1 MKFNSTDFDDMRE
14 WLKTLPGSFSIRRAR
29 VNIFDRFRYR
39 EDYEALYKFIEEM
52 GGEII

>member
-1 MKFNSTDFDDMRE
+1 MEFNSTDFESMRD

-29 VNIFDRFRYR
+29 INIFDRFRYR
-39 EDYEALYKFIEEM
+39 EDYESLYDFIKEM